1 MERTRTSPQE
11 IGGYCEGRRKGLPRR
26 LEASPKSKIKK
37 STPLKKKGER
47 YEEVLE
53 LIPAPGDNVLPK
65 KESS

>member
-1 MERTRTSPQE
+1 MRLEAR
-11 IGGYCEGRRKGLPRR
+11 RRKGLPR
-26 LEASPKSKIKK
+26 LVLKIKK